1 MIFGNYT
8 KRITTSGL
16 LLSLVFLI
24 FNYKYILIYSLIIF
38 SVLSLLEFVNITKK
52 IFIKKFYFYALNL
65 IFILYIF
72 LFSFFFVYF
81 ASFLQLKIIL
91 FSLLGC
97 CIASDIGGFIFGKF
111 FKGPKLTKISPNKTY
126 AGSIGSLILSCLLI
140 SMVMYSYS
148 KIFTIDFLIIGFFT
162 SIACQAG
169 DLFFSFLKRKSK
181 IKDTGNFLPG
191 HGGIIDR
198 VDGILLG
205 VPFGFI
211 VLISL
216 F

>member
-24 FNYKYILIYSLIIF
+24 FNYKYILIYSLVIF

-126 AGSIGSLILSCLLI
+126 AGSIGSLILSCLVI
-140 SMVMYSYS
+140 SMSMYSYS

-162 SIACQAG
+162 SLACQAG

-191 HGGIIDR
+191 HGGILDR
-198 VDGILLG
+198 VDGIVLG

-216 F
+216 Y

>member
-24 FNYKYILIYSLIIF
+24 FNYKYILIYSLVIF

-126 AGSIGSLILSCLLI
+126 AGSIGSLILSCLVI
-140 SMVMYSYS
+140 SMSMYSYS

-162 SIACQAG
+162 SLACQAG

-191 HGGIIDR
+191 HGGILDR

-216 F
+216 Y

>member
-24 FNYKYILIYSLIIF
+24 FNYKYILIYSLVIF

-72 LFSFFFVYF
+72 LFSFFFVYI

-126 AGSIGSLILSCLLI
+126 AGSIGSLILSCLVI
-140 SMVMYSYS
+140 SMSMYSYS

-162 SIACQAG
+162 SLACQAG

-191 HGGIIDR
+191 HGGILDR

-216 F
+216 Y

>member
-126 AGSIGSLILSCLLI
+126 AGSIGSLILSCLVI
-140 SMVMYSYS
+140 SMSMYSYS

-162 SIACQAG
+162 SLACQAG

-191 HGGIIDR
+191 HGGILDR

-216 F
+216 Y

>member
-24 FNYKYILIYSLIIF
+24 FNYKYILIYSLVIF

-111 FKGPKLTKISPNKTY
+111 FKG
-126 AGSIGSLILSCLLI
+126 
-140 SMVMYSYS
+140 
-148 KIFTIDFLIIGFFT
+148 D
-162 SIACQAG
+162 
-169 DLFFSFLKRKSK
+169 RKS
-181 IKDTGNFLPG
+181 
-191 HGGIIDR
+191 
-198 VDGILLG
+198 V
-205 VPFGFI
+205 V
-211 VLISL
+211 
-216 F
+216 

>member
-1 MIFGNYT
+1 MIFGKYT

-24 FNYKYILIYSLIIF
+24 FNYKYILIYSLVIF

-126 AGSIGSLILSCLLI
+126 AGSIGSLILSCLVI
-140 SMVMYSYS
+140 SMSMYSYS

-162 SIACQAG
+162 SLACQAG

-191 HGGIIDR
+191 HGGILDR

-216 F
+216 Y